1 MECREKA
8 VRRKKFKELLGGSPK
23 ENKIALLKLLD
34 GEKSAYRDSVI
45 LNSAAAILISG
56 KTSNLL
62 DGAELASESIDSGA
76 AKFKLDSLIK
86 ATNGY

>member
-1 MECREKA
+1 MQPPFA
-8 VRRKKFKELLGGSPK
+8 GS
-23 ENKIALLKLLD
+23 NQ
-34 GEKSAYRDSVI
+34 
-45 LNSAAAILISG
+45 SG
-56 KTSNLL
+56 TFQNLL